1 MIDHNNLA
9 QYWMPF
15 GHISFYQRVDIE
27 KLISATFG
35 HTARLPET
43 VSKDEGEESWQLGD

>member
-15 GHISFYQRVDIE
+15 GHISFYQRVDID
-27 KLISATFG
+27 KLLSDTFG
-35 HTARLPET
+35 RSGRDPET
-43 VSKDEGEESWQLGD
+43 SSKDEGEESWQLGD